1 MFPIIKGCVW
11 FYPEA
16 IDFRK
21 GLQGLVELV
30 ALDLEQNPGNGDIY
44 VFRSKRSSQVK
55 MIFWQNNGFWLC
67 HKRMEKIRF
76 QFPKIQD
83 NRMTMTAE
91 QLNWLLSGMQIAQ
104 APKALAPPQ
113 CYG

>member
-76 QFPKIQD
+76 
-83 NRMTMTAE
+83 
-91 QLNWLLSGMQIAQ
+91 SGSAQIMLVRVNAQ
-104 APKALAPPQ
+104 HKSPRDEIFVD
-113 CYG
+113 